1 MEPQLYTWMAQVEDR
16 HWWFASRRAIV
27 EHLHRAPGPCPRR
40 RYSRT
45 RMWHR
50 RQLSRCSPATAAF
63 TQWIPKTIRSFRHRH
78 AESPRS
84 MRGTLPDQLPFGGLA
99 FDLILMTDVL
109 EHLDDDAAA
118 LKALRARLKPGG
130 WLLMTVPAMPWL
142 WSGHDLA
149 HHHRRRYC
157 AADLRPIAQAA
168 GLDVLYLGYFNFILF
183 PAVAAVRLAQRLRP
197 RDQNGAASAYTTM
210 PPRFVNA
217 LLTRVFSSE
226 RRLLDVIRAPF
237 GVSLLMLAR
246 PSATFS
252 AITTAADR
260 AY

>member
-1 MEPQLYTWMAQVEDR
+1 MEPQIYTWMAQVEDR

-27 EHLHRAPGPCPRR
+27 EHFIERLGLAPDAAILEPGCGTGGNFAMLARHGR
-40 RYSRT
+40 VYAMDSEDDSLRF
-45 RMWHR
+45 
-50 RQLSRCSPATAAF
+50 ATARGIA
-63 TQWIPKTIRSFRHRH
+63 QV
-78 AESPRS
+78 E
-84 MRGTLPDQLPFGGLA
+84 RGTLPDQLPFGGLA
-99 FDLILMTDVL
+99 FDLILMSDVL

-130 WLLMTVPAMPWL
+130 WLLMTVPAMQWL